1 MNITSIWNS
10 VYPIVIAILFFELII
25 VIHELGHFAVAKLMK
40 IQVNEFSV
48 GMGPKLFQHKGKKTK
63 YSLRLIL
70 FGGYCSMEGED
81 KESDSENAFFN
92 KKVWQRILVVVA
104 GAVMNLILGLII
116 VLILVC
122 SQNLV
127 GTTEIAKFDDNA
139 ISQSYGLQ
147 VGDKIKSIDGMRVY
161 STNDVMTGFS
171 RCSNENVNLVVERGG
186 KDVSLKV
193 QFGTEK
199 YEGHQYTVMDFWL
212 RGVKKTPANVI
223 SQTGKEFVSYARMVF
238 LSVHDLIVG
247 RYGISDMSGPIGKVS
262 VVSKAVKTSVYSML
276 RIMAFLTINVG
287 LFNLFPIPAL
297 DGWRLFV
304 LIGEGVTGKKLPQKA
319 EYLIP
324 IHIGELL
331 KSEKISV
338 KILDTADKWFGVTYK
353 EDRDSVVEAFKSLIA
368 KGEYKPNLFQDR

>member
-1 MNITSIWNS
+1 
-10 VYPIVIAILFFELII
+10 
-25 VIHELGHFAVAKLMK
+25 
-40 IQVNEFSV
+40 
-48 GMGPKLFQHKGKKTK
+48 
-63 YSLRLIL
+63 
-70 FGGYCSMEGED
+70 MEGED
-81 KESDSENAFFN
+81 KESDSENAFVN

-161 STNDVMTGFS
+161 STNDIMTGFS

-238 LSVHDLIVG
+238 LSVHDLIIG
-247 RYGISDMSGPIGKVS
+247 RYGISDMSGPIGTVS
-262 VVSKAVKTSVYSML
+262 VVSTAVKTSVYSML
-276 RIMAFLTINVG
+276 RIMALLTINVG

-319 EYLIP
+319 EYLINAV
-324 IHIGELL
+324 GLAALL
-331 KSEKISV
+331 A
-338 KILDTADKWFGVTYK
+338 LMCFVTFSDITK
-353 EDRDSVVEAFKSLIA
+353 F
-368 KGEYKPNLFQDR
+368 F